1 MELSPLLHDL
11 HLSSSSSSEK
21 TRPSIP
27 LPPITELLSELQKKL
42 ISVAERSDLIGQ
54 VERLFQAADPDW
66 LFPPLLDDQDSRW
79 AELQAEYSSMISALI
94 GCAALPLCEED
105 CGSLD
110 PSAYQSVPKR
120 AAAVS
125 SALTALLGNWE
136 EGGGARRARLLLAVA
151 PPIYLFAV
159 THFQDEVWTS
169 AASRTAARHLQVA
182 LLRAGGWRD
191 SAHLLAGEEEE
202 DRCILGG
209 VLDILQPQLTR
220 ESWRRCAALK
230 LQFSWTLLQ
239 VTRPFLSPFLPRLLP
254 PSLLLN
260 DDYKPENCM
269 LGVRCLH
276 HIVLNTPAADLR
288 QFNRAEV
295 LYQALFRHLYTS
307 EAAVIQ
313 LVLSCLLDLLLV
325 LEKPPSSDCR
335 RTLCRHDD
343 VLHLVLTHM
352 EAEHKVALRRVYA
365 SALPLYVERVGVA
378 VCRHLRRLLPVL
390 LGYLEVGDPPE
401 ESVRLKMLE
410 VLQSTIRLAWPRMA
424 SRTNVLL
431 RCLLRLLVDVSAD
444 PGLSDSV
451 RLQLMEGSSASLRL
465 LDAATQQR
473 VQVSLFAAAPPAG
486 QQPPLQHSGSLLP
499 GNRDSREKAHLKHLE
514 GELSETEQHQH
525 LNQAAAKSEGRPT
538 RTRGWGLTSCWVF
551 RVKRFREQGSDQFWG
566 LI

>member
-1 MELSPLLHDL
+1 MNQLFGYFRMELSPLLHDL

-27 LPPITELLSELQKKL
+27 LPPITELLSKLQKKL

-66 LFPPLLDDQDSRW
+66 LFPPLFDDQDSGW
-79 AELQAEYSSMISALI
+79 AELQAAYSSMISALI

-151 PPIYLFAV
+151 PPIYLFSV

-191 SAHLLAGEEEE
+191 SAHLLAGEEE

-276 HIVLNTPAADLR
+276 HIVLNT
-288 QFNRAEV
+288 
-295 LYQALFRHLYTS
+295 
-307 EAAVIQ
+307 

-378 VCRHLRRLLPVL
+378 VCRHLRRLVPVL

-424 SRTNVLL
+424 SRTDVLL

-444 PGLSDSV
+444 PGLIDSV

-473 VQVSLFAAAPPAG
+473 VQRLL
-486 QQPPLQHSGSLLP
+486 LQV
-499 GNRDSREKAHLKHLE
+499 DSRHCSPQVLCCLATVTVERKH
-514 GELSETEQHQH
+514 T
-525 LNQAAAKSEGRPT
+525 
-538 RTRGWGLTSCWVF
+538 
-551 RVKRFREQGSDQFWG
+551 
-566 LI
+566 

>member
-1 MELSPLLHDL
+1 MNQLFGYFRMELSALLHDL
-11 HLSSSSSSEK
+11 HLSSSSEK

-27 LPPITELLSELQKKL
+27 LPPITEILSELQKKL
-42 ISVAERSDLIGQ
+42 IGVAESSALIGQ
-54 VERLFQAADPDW
+54 VEHLFQAADPDW
-66 LFPPLLDDQDSRW
+66 LFPPLLDDHDRGW
-79 AELQAEYSSMISALI
+79 AELQAAYSSVISALI

-105 CGSLD
+105 CGPLHA
-110 PSAYQSVPKR
+110 SAYQSVPKR
-120 AAAVS
+120 ATAVS

-151 PPIYLFAV
+151 PPIYLFSV

-169 AASRTAARHLQVA
+169 IASRTAARRLQGA

-191 SAHLLAGEEEE
+191 SAHLLAGEEE

-209 VLDILQPQLTR
+209 VMDILQPQLTR

-260 DDYKPENCM
+260 DDYRPENCM

-276 HIVLNTPAADLR
+276 HIVLNTPAAELR

-335 RTLCRHDD
+335 RKPCRHDD

-352 EAEHKVALRRVYA
+352 EAEHKVALRRVYS

-431 RCLLRLLVDVSAD
+431 RCLLRLLVDVTAD

-451 RLQLMEGSSASLRL
+451 RLQLMEGSSTSLRL

-473 VQVSLFAAAPPAG
+473 IQRLLLQVDRRHCSPQVLCCLATVTAEG
-486 QQPPLQHSGSLLP
+486 
-499 GNRDSREKAHLKHLE
+499 KH
-514 GELSETEQHQH
+514 T
-525 LNQAAAKSEGRPT
+525 
-538 RTRGWGLTSCWVF
+538 
-551 RVKRFREQGSDQFWG
+551 
-566 LI
+566 

>member
-1 MELSPLLHDL
+1 MDLSPLLHDL
-11 HLSSSSSSEK
+11 HLSSSSSEK
-21 TRPSIP
+21 PRLSNP

-42 ISVAERSDLIGQ
+42 IGAAESSPLIGQ

-66 LFPPLLDDQDSRW
+66 LFPPLLEDQDSRW
-79 AELQAEYSSMISALI
+79 AELQAAYSSVISALI
-94 GCAALPLCEED
+94 GCAALPVCEED

-110 PSAYQSVPKR
+110 ASAYQSVPRR

-151 PPIYLFAV
+151 PPIYLFSV
-159 THFQDEVWTS
+159 THFQVWTS
-169 AASRTAARHLQVA
+169 AASRTAARRLQGA

-191 SAHLLAGEEEE
+191 SAHLLAGEEE

-260 DDYKPENCM
+260 DDYRPENCM

-276 HIVLNTPAADLR
+276 HVVLNTPAADLR

-335 RTLCRHDD
+335 RKPCRHDD

-352 EAEHKVALRRVYA
+352 EAEHKVELRRVYA

-378 VCRHLRRLLPVL
+378 VCRHLRLLVPVL

-410 VLQSTIRLAWPRMA
+410 VLQSTIRLACRA
-424 SRTNVLL
+424 DALL
-431 RCLLRLLVDVSAD
+431 RSLLRLLVDVSAD

-465 LDAATQQR
+465 LDAATQRR
-473 VQVSLFAAAPPAG
+473 VQVSHLVVA
-486 QQPPLQHSGSLLP
+486 LQRRVHVT
-499 GNRDSREKAHLKHLE
+499 AIKHF
-514 GELSETEQHQH
+514 
-525 LNQAAAKSEGRPT
+525 
-538 RTRGWGLTSCWVF
+538 C
-551 RVKRFREQGSDQFWG
+551 
-566 LI
+566 